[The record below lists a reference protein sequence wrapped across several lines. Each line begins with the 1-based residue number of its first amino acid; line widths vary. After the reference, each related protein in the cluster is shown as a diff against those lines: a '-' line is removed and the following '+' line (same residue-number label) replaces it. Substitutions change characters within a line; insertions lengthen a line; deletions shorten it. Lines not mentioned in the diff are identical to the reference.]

1 MLAIMADG
9 FRLITHPMTM
19 IVYQNIVA
27 TLGLFTKPT
36 PPLRYLAV
44 FASIALAVPFFMTI
58 HDRIEN
64 RVIKT
69 FASGTVISTIMNQTD
84 KLLIKRWNFD
94 ARGPEAGRN
103 KQSNGSKS
111 AKHMKRERSKSV
123 SARFWFTAQALFS
136 PRGVGRPSQVKN
148 VPAFSLKDPNYVPAR
163 ARFLLRTFILS
174 VFLFIVQDIAYA
186 QPPPP
191 KHLTA
196 ADKQPL
202 FGNMKSYS
210 LEDFIFRFAST
221 VGFWISTAAT
231 LNLIHIASAFM
242 MVAVGVS
249 KPGDWP
255 PQFTSPD
262 EAYSVRSFWG

>member
-1 MLAIMADG
+1 
-9 FRLITHPMTM
+9 M

-36 PPLRYLAV
+36 SPLRYLAV
-44 FASIALAVPFFMTI
+44 FASIALAVPFMTI
-58 HDRIEN
+58 SDRIEN

-69 FASGTVISTIMNQTD
+69 FVSGTVISTIMNQTD

-94 ARGPEAGRN
+94 ARGPEAYHN

-136 PRGVGRPSQVKN
+136 PRDVGRPPQVKN
-148 VPAFSLKDPNYVPAR
+148 VPAFSSKDPNYVPTR

-174 VFLFIVQDIAYA
+174 VFLFIVQDIACA
-186 QPPPP
+186 QPRPP

-231 LNLIHIASAFM
+231 LNLIHIAWAFM

-255 PQFTSPD
+255 PQFNSPD
-262 EAYSVRSFWG
+262 EATQSDNSGGEFSASGIAAKGAREK